1 MGHLGQSRGRTA
13 SGWRLEGVEMP
24 YRFVRTKEFIAE
36 YLKGNPEKSGML
48 WIELLSE
55 AINASGAV
63 VVSVG
68 YDTIGEPM
76 TILLQEKEAD

>member
-1 MGHLGQSRGRTA
+1 MA
-13 SGWRLEGVEMP
+13 
-24 YRFVRTKEFIAE
+24 YRFVRSKEFIAE
-36 YLKGNPEKSGML
+36 YLQNNPGKDGTL
-48 WIELLSE
+48 WIDLLAE

-68 YDTIGEPM
+68 YDAIGEPM